1 MDHRLIEGLME
12 AIAPLIKTYVDE
24 RIAKEVAPLH
34 ARLKGFE
41 DFQPLYIDFSKKLGD
56 IPDKTVSEQIK
67 DLRDVVDALNERPIR
82 DGEDG
87 KDADPEVVKEMV
99 LKAIDVKSIGDQV
112 LASIPV
118 PQNGKD
124 AEPVDPAEV
133 AKFLVDLM
141 PVAKDGKDVDMVE
154 VERLVLAITDQKFAL
169 REAIH
174 DETVRPIVEEVV
186 AAHVA
191 KIAPAEPGRDGKD
204 ADIEVVRAI
213 IVEEVAKVAPADGK
227 DADPE
232 VIRSMVVEEVA
243 KVEIP
248 AGKDGQSVTV
258 DDVRPLIEEMVAA
271 LPPAAPGKDADPVEI
286 AALIVGDVAKLIP
299 VPADGKSVTI
309 EEVLPHLEKMV
320 EGAVAA
326 VPLLRDVDTEM
337 LPDGKTVLFKFK
349 RSDDTDE
356 IHELAFNVRDGA
368 DGKSITVDDVVPVL
382 QGMVDALPKAAD
394 GKDADPVEVA
404 ALIIE
409 DVAKLIPVPAAGK
422 DGVDMVDLLI
432 DRSGSLIATFSN
444 GTTKTLG
451 NVVGKNAELTEVE
464 RLISDRVTAIPVPEM
479 DRAAVEKFVAE
490 ELNRISLKSADEFAP
505 DEVASNIA
513 VVVKMMAE
521 MPQTKQQTE
530 MQPINVYSDVRLPE
544 MKFPETVV
552 HLTVPEQAAP
562 VVNMAA
568 PVVNVSP
575 ANVEFPKRGKEVTT
589 VTSWDKDG
597 RIKTFEKQEV
607 EDR

>member
-243 KVEIP
+243 KVEVP
-248 AGKDGQSVTV
+248 AGKDGQSVTI

-271 LPPAAPGKDADPVEI
+271 LPPAAPGKDADPVEV
-286 AALIVGDVAKLIP
+286 AALILEDVAKLIP
-299 VPADGKSVTI
+299 IPADGKSVTI

-320 EGAVAA
+320 EALPKAVNGKDADPAEVAA
-326 VPLLRDVDTEM
+326 LIVEDVAKLVPR
-337 LPDGKTVLFKFK
+337 P
-349 RSDDTDE
+349 
-356 IHELAFNVRDGA
+356 A
-368 DGKSITVDDVVPVL
+368 DGKSITVDDVLPAIEESIEKKIA
-382 QGMVDALPKAAD
+382 ALPKPKD
-394 GKDADPVEVA
+394 GVDGRD
-404 ALIIE
+404 
-409 DVAKLIPVPAAGK
+409 GK
-422 DGVDMVDLLI
+422 DGVGMAGAVLGRDGELVLTL
-432 DRSGSLIATFSN
+432 SN
-444 GTTKTLG
+444 GATKDLG
-451 NVVGKNAELTEVE
+451 VIVGKDGE
-464 RLISDRVTAIPVPEM
+464 PG
-479 DRAAVEKFVAE
+479 
-490 ELNRISLKSADEFAP
+490 
-505 DEVASNIA
+505 
-513 VVVKMMAE
+513 
-521 MPQTKQQTE
+521 
-530 MQPINVYSDVRLPE
+530 QP
-544 MKFPETVV
+544 
-552 HLTVPEQAAP
+552 
-562 VVNMAA
+562 
-568 PVVNVSP
+568 
-575 ANVEFPKRGKEVTT
+575 G
-589 VTSWDKDG
+589 KDG
-597 RIKTFEKQEV
+597 RDGFSLKDFDTELLEDGRTVLLKFGSGDILEIHELVFPVVLDQGVFKEGAVYQRGDGVTFGGSFWIAQKDTPEGKPQDGSKDWRLAV
-607 EDR
+607 KKGRQGQDGVVRTLPPQGPVKA